1 MVWWDLMLASGTT
14 SSLLVTGTIWAALVL
29 YVAGEFGRSL
39 RPRASW
45 ARPVWI
51 LGSICYVCHVISA
64 FSLHHHWSHSAA
76 YVYTAATTNDLVGIN
91 SGLGLWV
98 NYVFTAVWVGEGLLP
113 RRWSLPVDRR
123 LNLIVRSVFLFMIIN
138 GAVVFVAGPQ
148 RWFGLLLVVG
158 LFIIWWDDTETS
170 SE

>member
-1 MVWWDLMLASGTT
+1 MLADATT
-14 SSLLVTGTIWAALVL
+14 SSFLVTGTIWIALVL

-39 RPRASW
+39 RPRVSW

-51 LGSICYVCHVISA
+51 LGSICYICHVISA

-76 YVYTAATTNDLVGIN
+76 YVYTAATTNELVGID

-98 NYVFTAVWVGEGLLP
+98 NYVFTVIWVLEGLLP
-113 RRWSLPVDRR
+113 RRWSLTVNNRLDRV
-123 LNLIVRSVFLFMIIN
+123 VRAVFLFMIIN

-148 RWFGLLLVVG
+148 RWFGLLLVLG
-158 LFIIWWDDTETS
+158 LLAIWWNDLKTTS
-170 SE
+170 E

>member
-1 MVWWDLMLASGTT
+1 MVWWVSMLADATT
-14 SSLLVTGTIWAALVL
+14 SSLLVTGTIWVALVL

-39 RPRASW
+39 RPRVSW

-51 LGSICYVCHVISA
+51 LGSICYICHVISA

-76 YVYTAATTNDLVGIN
+76 YIYTAATTNDLVGID

-113 RRWSLPVDRR
+113 GRWAVTANRRF
-123 LNLIVRSVFLFMIIN
+123 NHIVRSVFLFMIIN

-148 RWFGLLLVVG
+148 RWFGLLLVTG
-158 LFIIWWDDTETS
+158 LLTIWWNDTRTTS
-170 SE
+170 